1 MLEKQ
6 GKTQQAITLTAKA
19 FNDSLQGQTRE
30 VGYLSAAWEGAT
42 NWLSKYW
49 DKAKSIGAGK
59 TDEERMRDAAKEVER
74 LSANIPKNFSKEA
87 KENLRKAMLE
97 YDSYAQLVAQK
108 QKEINKTQEDSE
120 KLNEYKRAG
129 GLDRTLS
136 LEFKAKENAINDEIN
151 LRMVGATELQRVELE
166 GERKILL
173 SRLELQKR
181 FRDVGYGLEK
191 QEREAQAAE
200 EVRIKSEVEQKKSQI
215 TRQAYEEFKKAQQ
228 LRANEV
234 ELERE
239 KLEVYQR
246 TLFLSEADAEIAVR
260 RLKTE
265 QEIAK
270 ILANPKLDKSQQDQA
285 VEREKQIGK
294 ASEDVARYGESLKV
308 LKDINQSV
316 FSNMGSAIDN
326 FVRTGKFAFKDFARS
341 VIQDI
346 LSIALRAQAT
356 KILSAGLSGFGGL
369 NIGTALQFGTNIGS
383 EQTAML
389 AAQQF
394 ADGGSPPVG
403 VASLVGERG
412 PELFIPRTAGTIIP
426 NEKLNTAMGG
436 VTNVTNNYIDA
447 IDTKSFEDRILGS
460 HNAVWAAN
468 QYANKSLPLSRG
480 RA

>member
-1 MLEKQ
+1 
-6 GKTQQAITLTAKA
+6 
-19 FNDSLQGQTRE
+19 
-30 VGYLSAAWEGAT
+30 
-42 NWLSKYW
+42 
-49 DKAKSIGAGK
+49 
-59 TDEERMRDAAKEVER
+59 
-74 LSANIPKNFSKEA
+74 
-87 KENLRKAMLE
+87 
-97 YDSYAQLVAQK
+97 
-108 QKEINKTQEDSE
+108 
-120 KLNEYKRAG
+120 
-129 GLDRTLS
+129 
-136 LEFKAKENAINDEIN
+136 
-151 LRMVGATELQRVELE
+151 MVGATELQRVELE

-356 KILSAGLSGFGGL
+356 KILSSALGGLSIPGLGG
-369 NIGTALQFGTNIGS
+369 GGETG
-383 EQTAML
+383 L
-389 AAQQF
+389 ASLGPYVKTSF
-394 ADGGSPPVG
+394 ADGGEPPVG